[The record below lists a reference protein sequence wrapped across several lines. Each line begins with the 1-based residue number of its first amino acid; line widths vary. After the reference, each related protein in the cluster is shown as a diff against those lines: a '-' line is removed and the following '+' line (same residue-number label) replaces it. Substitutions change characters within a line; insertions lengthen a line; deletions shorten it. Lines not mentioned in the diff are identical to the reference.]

1 MLRRHMVLCT
11 CELSACS
18 VKTHCVPWASLR
30 KSFRLATSVGPG
42 CGRCFAEPFFAGI
55 ARTNQRQ
62 MKVRSV
68 RQTSSH
74 KTSSG
79 HLDHLEWLPSCFSTM
94 DLRPEPTAQL
104 HLLPRLSAVRVV

>member
-55 ARTNQRQ
+55 ARTNRHVWW
-62 MKVRSV
+62 KVWGRTCG
-68 RQTSSH
+68 QTPQD
-74 KTSSG
+74 TQTDTQE
-79 HLDHLEWLPSCFSTM
+79 LNLVP
-94 DLRPEPTAQL
+94 
-104 HLLPRLSAVRVV
+104 

>member
-42 CGRCFAEPFFAGI
+42 CGRCFAESFFAGI
-55 ARTNQRQ
+55 ARTNRRRGWKFGGEACGQNY
-62 MKVRSV
+62 SHT
-68 RQTSSH
+68 QTD
-74 KTSSG
+74 TQE
-79 HLDHLEWLPSCFSTM
+79 LNLVP
-94 DLRPEPTAQL
+94 
-104 HLLPRLSAVRVV
+104 

>member
-55 ARTNQRQ
+55 ARTNR
-62 MKVRSV
+62 
-68 RQTSSH
+68 H
-74 KTSSG
+74 G
-79 HLDHLEWLPSCFSTM
+79 
-94 DLRPEPTAQL
+94 
-104 HLLPRLSAVRVV
+104 